1 MNVDFMLQ
9 ALELAKNSGDEIPVG
24 ALIVKNG
31 EIIAKSGNET
41 VKRNDI
47 RAHAEMIVMEKAQK
61 KFGKYLYDCD
71 MYVTLEP
78 CPMCAWAILLSG
90 IKNVYFGAYD
100 NLYGAFG
107 SKINLNDFLN
117 KKINIRGGILEQE
130 CSEILKKYFKR
141 VRN

>member
-1 MNVDFMLQ
+1 MNIDFMYQ
-9 ALELAKNSGDEIPVG
+9 ALELAKNSEDEIPVG
-24 ALIVKNG
+24 AIILKNG
-31 EIIAKSGNET
+31 EIVSKARNET
-41 VKRNDI
+41 LKRNDVT
-47 RAHAEMIVMEKAQK
+47 AHAEMIAIKEAQK
-61 KFGKYLYDCD
+61 KFGKYLSDCD

-117 KKINIRGGILEQE
+117 KKINIRGGVLEEE
-130 CSEILKKYFKR
+130 CSKILKDYFKR
-141 VRN
+141 MRN